1 MANPSDKV
9 HLQART
15 ATVGHP
21 DQMLPMRMNRRTA
34 LRTLVAGAG
43 SLAGSVLAVRAEGR
57 QPPLRAAS
65 PIATTTAGRIR
76 GAFEAGIYAFKGVP
90 YGADTG
96 PPRRFLPPVPPAPWA
111 GVRDALAFGPVAPQ
125 PARSGW
131 TISEDCLTL
140 NVWTPGLRDGG
151 RRPVLVWFHPG
162 AYSSDTSNRI
172 ETDGA
177 RLARRGD
184 VVVVTVNHRLNA
196 FGFLYLAELV
206 GPELA
211 DSGNAG
217 MLDLVL
223 ALQWVRDNIEEFGG
237 DPGSVTIFGQSGGG
251 AKCATLM
258 AMPAAHGLFHRVLT
272 MSGQQITASRVSTAT
287 GHALQLLDALQLPR
301 ERAGELRTLP
311 MERLVAAS
319 RAPRYLGPVKDGRAL
334 PRDPF
339 DPDAPPQ
346 SARIPMILGN
356 TRDETRTLIGRGD
369 PALFDLT
376 WETLQPALEAHSP
389 FMGDLD
395 RGEVIAAYRRWY
407 PHYSPVDV
415 FFAATTASRSWR
427 GQVIEAERRAMDPE
441 SAGRTWVFQLD
452 WRSPVDGGRW
462 GAHHGLDV
470 PLVFDNVPLAPHL
483 VGTGP
488 EAQRVADQMSE
499 TVIAFART
507 GRPDNRHIPAWPAY
521 DLTRRVTMVFDV
533 VSKVVDDPRGD
544 ERRLFSRVPYVQ
556 PGT

>member
-1 MANPSDKV
+1 
-9 HLQART
+9 
-15 ATVGHP
+15 
-21 DQMLPMRMNRRTA
+21 MNRRAA
-34 LRTLVAGAG
+34 LRTLLAGAG
-43 SLAGSVLAVRAEGR
+43 SLAGSALAARAGLR
-57 QPPLRAAS
+57 QPPAPAAAP
-65 PIATTTAGRIR
+65 PIATTTAGKIR
-76 GAFEAGIYAFKGVP
+76 GAIDAGIYAFKGVP
-90 YGADTG
+90 YGADTA
-96 PPRRFLPPVPPAPWA
+96 PPRRFLPPVPPTPWT
-111 GVRDALAFGPVAPQ
+111 GIRDARAFGPIAPQ
-125 PARSGW
+125 PARGDRAM
-131 TISEDCLTL
+131 SEDCLTL
-140 NVWTPGLRDGG
+140 NVWTPGLRDGA
-151 RRPVLVWFHPG
+151 RRPVMVWFHPG

-177 RLARRGD
+177 RLSRRGD

-223 ALQWVRDNIEEFGG
+223 ALEWVRDNIAEFGG
-237 DPGSVTIFGQSGGG
+237 DPGNVTIFGQSGGG

-258 AMPAAHGLFHRVLT
+258 AMPAARGLFHRVLT
-272 MSGQQITASRVSTAT
+272 MSGQQITASRTSTAT
-287 GHALQLLDALQLPR
+287 AHALQLLEALRLPPD
-301 ERAGELRTLP
+301 RAGELRTLP
-311 MERLVAAS
+311 MDQIVKAS

-346 SARIPMILGN
+346 SAHIPMILGN

-369 PALFDLT
+369 PSLFDLT
-376 WETLQPALEAHSP
+376 WETLRPALEAHSP

-395 RGEVIAAYRRWY
+395 RGEVIAIYRRLY
-407 PHYSPVDV
+407 PRYSPADV

-427 GQVIEAERRAMDPE
+427 GQVIEAERRAMNPE
-441 SAGRTWVFQLD
+441 SARRTWVFQLD
-452 WRSPVDGGRW
+452 WRSPIDGGRW

-488 EAQRVADQMSE
+488 EAQRVADQLSE
-499 TVIAFART
+499 TAIAFARA
-507 GRPDNRHIPAWPAY
+507 GKPDNRLVPPWPLY
-521 DLTRRVTMVFDV
+521 DLARRATLVFDV
-533 VSKVVDDPRGD
+533 ESRVVDDPRGD
-544 ERRLFSRVPYVQ
+544 ERRLFNRVPYVQ